1 MWGLL
6 PILLLNKGFSQTHIG
21 ILTAIYPMVWGLS
34 QLFTG
39 KLSDVYSK
47 KMLLFGGM
55 FFQGIA
61 IVALIK
67 ANSFE
72 TFGLIGALLGLGT
85 ALVYPTFINA
95 IADYTHPSQRAE
107 SLGTFRFWRDLGYA
121 TGALLTGIL
130 ADHFGIDMSILMIGV
145 LTILSAFIILVRV
158 EKPS

>member
-1 MWGLL
+1 
-6 PILLLNKGFSQTHIG
+6 
-21 ILTAIYPMVWGLS
+21 
-34 QLFTG
+34 
-39 KLSDVYSK
+39 
-47 KMLLFGGM
+47 MLLFGGM

-158 EKPS
+158 EKTS